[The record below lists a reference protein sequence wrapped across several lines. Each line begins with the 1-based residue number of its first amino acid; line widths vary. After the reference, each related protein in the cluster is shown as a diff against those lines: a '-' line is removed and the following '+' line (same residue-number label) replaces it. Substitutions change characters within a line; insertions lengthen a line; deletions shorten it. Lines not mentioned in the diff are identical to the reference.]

1 MRRVYLD
8 ASCIIYLIESA
19 SPFHEKVVSRLDRY
33 SSDPEASLMTSR
45 LSRLE
50 CRTRPL
56 RDGDSRLLAIYDGFF
71 SADRLTLGEVDA
83 AVIERATALRA
94 RYGFRTPDAIH
105 LATAIEGRAELV
117 LTGDAT
123 LRRCNE
129 VAVELLEP

>member
-1 MRRVYLD
+1 VRRVYLD

-19 SPFHEKVVSRLDRY
+19 SPFHEKVVSRLERY
-33 SSDPEASLMTSR
+33 RADPEASLLTSR

-56 RDGDSRLLAIYDGFF
+56 RDGDSRLLATYDAFF
-71 SADRLTLGEVDA
+71 SAGRLTLGDVDA

-94 RYGFRTPDAIH
+94 RYGLRTPDAIH
-105 LATAIEGRAELV
+105 LATAIEGQADLA

-123 LRRCNE
+123 WRRCGE
-129 VAVELLEP
+129 VAVEVLEP